1 MIGRPYAQ
9 LFADGDARG
18 STPQQSLDFA
28 RTHGH
33 CRSEHR
39 RRRPDGS
46 HFIAECTLDTVRSE
60 SGDIL
65 GLVEVFKD
73 ITDQKARQSEP
84 YDRATRDTLTK
95 LPNRSPFLDVGAQEF
110 ERARRFDEQIGRAQV
125 RTPVHNATL

>member
-46 HFIAECTLDTVRSE
+46 HFIAECTLDTVRSA
-60 SGDIL
+60 SGEIP
-65 GLVEVFKD
+65 GLVEVFQD
-73 ITDQKARQSEP
+73 ITDQKARQSEL
-84 YDRATRDTLTK
+84 YERATRDTLTK
-95 LPNRSPFLDVGAQEF
+95 LRSE
-110 ERARRFDEQIGRAQV
+110 E
-125 RTPVHNATL
+125 HTLNSSHQCASRIPSSAGTKQLSDN

>member
-60 SGDIL
+60 SGEIL
-65 GLVEVFKD
+65 GLVEVFQD
-73 ITDQKARQSEP
+73 ITDQQARPSDP
-84 YDRATRDTLTK
+84 YARATRATLTQ
-95 LPNRSPFLDVGAQEF
+95 LLTRHHFLDLGARPEP
-110 ERARRFDEQIGRAQV
+110 RRD
-125 RTPVHNATL
+125 